1 MPHLDDQQITGI
13 WCPLHSHDA
22 RRQCI
27 YPLCAW
33 RLLLTHSCFSMKKK
47 RKRKKK
53 IESNLPEP
61 ACYLFV
67 LDTSYQLTIYS
78 VLMQTKQQKVDHSW
92 SKVQG
97 YQVRLTTNTIVYSCK
112 RIQMLVIKLHTT
124 HLGVVILHFFFL
136 CIFFVYLL
144 IYIFIYVLINCFL
157 AIL

>member
-1 MPHLDDQQITGI
+1 MLVANAFIHFVLDG
-13 WCPLHSHDA
+13 
-22 RRQCI
+22 
-27 YPLCAW
+27 YFW
-33 RLLLTHSCFSMKKK
+33 RTAALVWKKK
-47 RKRKKK
+47 KKK
-53 IESNLPEP
+53 KKTESNLPEP